1 MSITGPE
8 EIKFVNEYIRP
19 MCETLR
25 YMKARGDDF
34 ALKWAGISAGFPMDP
49 TAIVEDGRDN
59 QGVSRLSG
67 ADVQAVA
74 MVFGTLLG
82 DLDTTA
88 QAVIAKPCVRPLLY
102 TPEANEL

>member
-34 ALKWAGISAGFPMDP
+34 AIKWAGISGGFPMDLSP
-49 TAIVEDGRDN
+49 IEDGRESE
-59 QGVSRLSG
+59 GVSRLTS
-67 ADVQAVA
+67 ADINAVA
-74 MVFGTLLG
+74 AVFGTLLG
-82 DLDTTA
+82 DFDSA
-88 QAVIAKPCVRPLLY
+88 AEAVIAKPCVRPLLY
-102 TPEANEL
+102 SGE